1 MKISSLDNAIEVF
14 VNASIEH
21 GKASEE
27 GNHKVGN
34 KNYYKIVDAAKYL
47 NERSLVGELKKLL
60 IHENLSVQMW
70 AATYLLEK
78 HENEA
83 VELLTTI
90 SKKRIPHYSFDA
102 QLTLEEWKSGNLKL
116 DY

>member
-1 MKISSLDNAIEVF
+1 MKISSLENAIEVF
-14 VNASIEH
+14 INASIEH

-47 NERSLVGELKKLL
+47 NENDLVSELKKLL
-60 IHENLSVQMW
+60 SHENISVQMW

-78 HENEA
+78 HESEA
-83 VELLTTI
+83 VKLLI
-90 SKKRIPHYSFDA
+90 SISNKNIAHYSFDA
-102 QLTLEEWKSGNLKL
+102 KITLDEWNKGNLKL
-116 DY
+116 QY